1 MHKFFNLRQNKK
13 GFTIF
18 ELSIGMTIFASLM
31 IAILASVSYISVA
44 RQKSENRIVLLQEL
58 YFFSEQLIGVITDG
72 GTLDYEEYWNR
83 MTYDTETQSGH
94 YKLPT

>member
-1 MHKFFNLRQNKK
+1 MSRLSNIYNNKK

-31 IAILASVSYISVA
+31 IAILSSVSYISVA
-44 RQKSENRIVLLQEL
+44 RQKSEDRILLLQDL
-58 YFFSEQLIGVITDG
+58 YFFSEQLVGVITDG

-83 MTYDTETQSGH
+83 MTYDTQTQSGH